1 MDAHGTAFDNFAT
14 AQDDVALIAFT
25 SGTTGVPKGTLH
37 FHRDVL
43 AICDVLSRHLLD
55 PQASDV
61 FIGTPPLAFTFGLG
75 GLLLFPLRVGA
86 AAVLVERWSPQSLIE
101 GIARHQATV
110 CFTAPTFYRQMA
122 PLVPATGLPSL
133 RVTVSS
139 GEMLPADTRATWQRA
154 TGLEMT
160 ECLGSTEMLHA
171 FIACRPGQVRAGATG
186 QVVPGYQAC
195 VLGDDGHPVATGEVG
210 RLAVKGPTGC
220 RYLDDP
226 RQTSY
231 VNNGWN
237 LTGDAYRMDEDG
249 FFWYQSRTDDMII
262 SAGYNIAGPEV
273 EDMLLT
279 HPAVAEC
286 GVVGAPSA
294 ERGQIVMAFVVLRA
308 DHVGDAG
315 MVAALQDW
323 VKQGI
328 AAYKYPRSVVF
339 VNALPRTENAKIQ
352 RFKLREWALALPTGV
367 EETTGPVP

>member
-1 MDAHGTAFDNFAT
+1 
-14 AQDDVALIAFT
+14 
-25 SGTTGVPKGTLH
+25 
-37 FHRDVL
+37 
-43 AICDVLSRHLLD
+43 
-55 PQASDV
+55 
-61 FIGTPPLAFTFGLG
+61 
-75 GLLLFPLRVGA
+75 
-86 AAVLVERWSPQSLIE
+86 
-101 GIARHQATV
+101 
-110 CFTAPTFYRQMA
+110 
-122 PLVPATGLPSL
+122 
-133 RVTVSS
+133 
-139 GEMLPADTRATWQRA
+139 
-154 TGLEMT
+154 MT

-171 FIACRPGQVRAGATG
+171 FIACRPGQVRPGATG
-186 QVVPGYQAC
+186 QVVPGYLAC
-195 VLGDDGHPVATGEVG
+195 VLGPDGQPVGPGEVG

-231 VNNGWN
+231 VSNGWN
-237 LTGDAYRMDEDG
+237 LTGDAYRVDADG

-308 DHVGDAG
+308 GHVGDAD
-315 MVAALQDW
+315 MVSALQHW

-352 RFKLREWALALPTGV
+352 RFKLRQWALLPPTGV
-367 EETTGPVP
+367 EETTRPVP